1 MARNSAA
8 NSWAVPVDKTN
19 ITERV
24 RAIQTS
30 TNPRPFILENEWGLF
45 LATILI
51 AIGRARRGEL
61 LIANQGVGTRA
72 LNHALGFL
80 RVSRTPLVNTSQL
93 EDNLDRFRR
102 VEAQYPIEAKILIDI
117 IHLPVEKA
125 ARALLDFVVTLGILN
140 DELLLQGDVVQK
152 RLGWGMTPSEVQSP
166 SQHHPN

>member
-30 TNPRPFILENEWGLF
+30 TNPGPFILENEWGLF

-61 LIANQGVGTRA
+61 LIANQGVGTRV
-72 LNHALGFL
+72 LNHALGF
-80 RVSRTPLVNTSQL
+80 
-93 EDNLDRFRR
+93 
-102 VEAQYPIEAKILIDI
+102 
-117 IHLPVEKA
+117 
-125 ARALLDFVVTLGILN
+125 LLDFVVTLGILN

-152 RLGWGMTPSEVQSP
+152 RLGWGITPSDVQSP